1 MRTMAGGKK
10 KPDGLKIQLRG
21 FRSTPDLRNMLNLA
35 VDEMEARGIR
45 NARGVNLYLT
55 PADGEGNQVFPRKE
69 DGSRL
74 AVITI
79 EAPYRSAADEHGV

>member
-55 PADGEGNQVFPRKE
+55 PSDGEGNQVFPRKE
-69 DGSRL
+69 DGSKL
-74 AVITI
+74 TVITI
-79 EAPYRSAADEHGV
+79 EAPYRTAADEYDA